1 MAMRIGS
8 DENGTTGFAGELT
21 DAKLEQVLGNFKA
34 SMDAWS
40 EAAYSRPRTVAVVK
54 HWSRR
59 SAAGWALGCV
69 VAAGSLTGG
78 FHERNL
84 YRNHA
89 RMLAAQRAVQQQLAT
104 DQKSATE
111 DADLLAAV
119 DTDVSQEVP
128 RAMEPLAQLMD
139 EDTSR

>member
-1 MAMRIGS
+1 MRIGI
-8 DENGTTGFAGELT
+8 DESGRTGFDGEMT

-34 SMDAWS
+34 SADAWS

-54 HWSRR
+54 HWSWRA
-59 SAAGWALGCV
+59 AAGWALGCV
-69 VAAGSLTGG
+69 VVAGSLTGG
-78 FHERNL
+78 MHERNL
-84 YRNHA
+84 NKEHVRT
-89 RMLAAQRAVQQQLAT
+89 LAAQRALQQQVAAE
-104 DQKSATE
+104 QKSTSE

-139 EDTSR
+139 EDTIR